1 MGATVLGHIIPDF
14 KEGHHQGSYCCQEW
28 NPSST
33 ATSDRPT
40 SRFMSPISRTST
52 ATAPSYLRTII
63 SPIII
68 SSQLTFE
75 NLKSTPH
82 NKSPVSLKLV
92 GEMAVV
98 ASIPAKSGP
107 QLLVGVCLICGIGS
121 SASHLLLR
129 SVWRS
134 ACDYNSS
141 DSWTVL
147 PAKFYSSTRKTGTC

>member
-1 MGATVLGHIIPDF
+1 MVYRIGYQVGTLVTQLWFIDTTWVLPFHIIPDF
-14 KEGHHQGSYCCQEW
+14 KEGHHRGSYCCQEW

-107 QLLVGVCLICGIGS
+107 QLVVGVSLIC
-121 SASHLLLR
+121 
-129 SVWRS
+129 
-134 ACDYNSS
+134 
-141 DSWTVL
+141 
-147 PAKFYSSTRKTGTC
+147 